1 MANKKADFKLDN
13 VKEIKKQSNVKNCW
27 FDEREGLFHCLMKNG
42 SEWTSPTGSA
52 QDDWKRVP
60 KKAGSKFVDEILKQ
74 DYIKSCWFDDS
85 EGLIHC
91 LLSDGSEWTSPTW
104 NKQDK
109 WKRVLKRGKPEP
121 EHNDSL
127 LPQIEAQLYAQ
138 SMESPW
144 GDLPPTQQ
152 KIHEIMGAMT
162 DLLLYKNQKYGD
174 SAINPKKIFYKGDST
189 NSILI
194 RLDDKIGRV
203 MSNTEEKPR
212 VNDVCDIIG
221 YCTLLLI
228 SMGVTAEDIAKFKD

>member
-1 MANKKADFKLDN
+1 MSRKKLLTESEVKGTICTCEICGTKFIDLTGANNPMCPKCI
-13 VKEIKKQSNVKNCW
+13 KETIARHKSKQ
-27 FDEREGLFHCLMKNG
+27 
-42 SEWTSPTGSA
+42 
-52 QDDWKRVP
+52 
-60 KKAGSKFVDEILKQ
+60 
-74 DYIKSCWFDDS
+74 
-85 EGLIHC
+85 
-91 LLSDGSEWTSPTW
+91 
-104 NKQDK
+104 
-109 WKRVLKRGKPEP
+109 
-121 EHNDSL
+121 NDSSL
-127 LPQIEAQLYAQ
+127 SCLEAQLYAQ
-138 SMESPW
+138 SIESPW

-152 KIHEIMGAMT
+152 KIHEIMGAMK

-174 SAINPKKIFYKGDST
+174 SAINPKKVFYKGDST